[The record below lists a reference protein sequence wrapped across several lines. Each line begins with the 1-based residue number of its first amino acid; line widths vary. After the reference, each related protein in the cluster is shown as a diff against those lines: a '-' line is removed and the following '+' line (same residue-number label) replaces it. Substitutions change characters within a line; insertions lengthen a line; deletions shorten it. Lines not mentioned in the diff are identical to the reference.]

1 MSSFYCRSASAA
13 IVAYDITQGR
23 SFQVLKE
30 RHLQLLEAA
39 EPNCLIVVVGT
50 KTDLVTRDTREVP
63 SSAGEKLAIEQ
74 NERKGRPRS
83 GFSVHP
89 FFETSAKTG
98 NNVDKVFEFIL
109 NTCLPLDDEETAR
122 NSLRK
127 MSGLSLEQKSRRS
140 HSHESK
146 SCC

>member
-1 MSSFYCRSASAA
+1 LSSFYCRSASAA

-30 RHLQLLEAA
+30 RHLQLLEAT

-50 KTDLVTRDTREVP
+50 KTDLVTRDSREVP
-63 SSAGEKLAIEQ
+63 SSVGEKLAIEQ
-74 NERKGRPRS
+74 NERKGRPRG
-83 GFSVHP
+83 GFNVYP

-122 NSLRK
+122 NSLSK
-127 MSGLSLEQKSRRS
+127 MSGLNLEQKSHKS

>member
-13 IVAYDITQGR
+13 IVAYDITHGR

-50 KTDLVTRDTREVP
+50 KTDLVTRDSREVP
-63 SSAGEKLAIEQ
+63 SSVGEKLAIEQ

-83 GFSVHP
+83 GFSVYP

-98 NNVDKVFEFIL
+98 NNVDKVFELIL

-127 MSGLSLEQKSRRS
+127 MSGLNLEQKSHKSR
-140 HSHESK
+140 SHESK
-146 SCC
+146 TCC

>member
-83 GFSVHP
+83 GFSVYP

-127 MSGLSLEQKSRRS
+127 MSGLNLEQKSRRS